1 MRHLKRVAKLN
12 KTKSHRQALFQ
23 NLANALFQHERITTT
38 VPKAMEL
45 RRVADRLI
53 TLAKNKDL
61 HSQRLAFESLRDKEI
76 VKKLFTDIGDRYSAI
91 NGGYTRVLKIGNR
104 KGDNAPMAMIELTQ
118 RKEQEKK
125 KKEKHKETKEM
136 KETKTPKETKKE
148 VEKKKEPKTRKETK
162 EKKEPKAKKETKTKE
177 KTKVKKE
184 PKGKKEAKAEDTETK
199 GQKEKKPRKKKEET
213 KEKEVK

>member
-1 MRHLKRVAKLN
+1 MNMRHLNGVAKFN
-12 KTKSHRQALFQ
+12 KTKSHRKALFQ

-53 TLAKNKDL
+53 TLAKRKDL
-61 HSQRLAFESLRDKEI
+61 HSQRLAFEALRDKEI
-76 VKKLFTDIGDRYSAI
+76 VKKLFTDIGDRYTAI

-125 KKEKHKETKEM
+125 KKDKTKETKAA
-136 KETKTPKETKKE
+136 KETKKE
-148 VEKKKEPKTRKETK
+148 VTAKKETKAVKEKKEKKEPKVKKETK
-162 EKKEPKAKKETKTKE
+162 GKEEAKTKKEPKAKKETKAET
-177 KTKVKKE
+177 T
-184 PKGKKEAKAEDTETK
+184 EA
-199 GQKEKKPRKKKEET
+199 KEKKPRKKKEEI
-213 KEKEVK
+213 KEEEIK

>member
-1 MRHLKRVAKLN
+1 MNMRHLMKVAKLN
-12 KTKSHRQALFQ
+12 KTKSHRKALFQ
-23 NLANALFQHERITTT
+23 NLANALFKHERITTT

-53 TLAKNKDL
+53 TLAKRKDL
-61 HSQRLAFESLRDKEI
+61 HSQRLAFEALRDKEI

-125 KKEKHKETKEM
+125 KKEKS
-136 KETKTPKETKKE
+136 KKQRRRKKQRKKPPQ
-148 VEKKKEPKTRKETK
+148 KKKRKRR
-162 EKKEPKAKKETKTKE
+162 KKQKKKRNQKQ
-177 KTKVKKE
+177 KKRQRL
-184 PKGKKEAKAEDTETK
+184 KKR
-199 GQKEKKPRKKKEET
+199 QRPRKNRK
-213 KEKEVK
+213 

>member
-1 MRHLKRVAKLN
+1 MKVAKLN
-12 KTKSHRQALFQ
+12 KTKSHRKALFQ

-53 TLAKNKDL
+53 TLAKRKDL
-61 HSQRLAFESLRDKEI
+61 HSQRLAFEALRDKEI

-118 RKEQEKK
+118 RKEQDKK
-125 KKEKHKETKEM
+125 KKEKPKAT
-136 KETKTPKETKKE
+136 KETKKD
-148 VEKKKEPKTRKETK
+148 VEAKKESKVKKETK
-162 EKKEPKAKKETKTKE
+162 EKKETKTKKETKAKEETKSKKE
-177 KTKVKKE
+177 PKVKKE
-184 PKGKKEAKAEDTETK
+184 TKAENTETK
-199 GQKEKKPRKKKEET
+199 EVKEKKPRKKKEET
-213 KEKEVK
+213 KEEEVK

>member
-1 MRHLKRVAKLN
+1 MKVAKLN
-12 KTKSHRQALFQ
+12 KTKSHRKALFQ
-23 NLANALFQHERITTT
+23 NLANALFKHERITTT

-53 TLAKNKDL
+53 TLAKRKDL
-61 HSQRLAFESLRDKEI
+61 HSQRLAFEALRDKEI

-125 KKEKHKETKEM
+125 KKEKSKETKETKRERN
-136 KETKTPKETKKE
+136 KE
-148 VEKKKEPKTRKETK
+148 RSR
-162 EKKEPKAKKETKTKE
+162 
-177 KTKVKKE
+177 
-184 PKGKKEAKAEDTETK
+184 
-199 GQKEKKPRKKKEET
+199 RKKRNESEERN
-213 KEKEVK
+213 KREKRNRK

>member
-1 MRHLKRVAKLN
+1 MKVAKLN
-12 KTKSHRQALFQ
+12 KTKSHRKALFQ

-53 TLAKNKDL
+53 TLAKRKDL
-61 HSQRLAFESLRDKEI
+61 HSQRLAFEALRDKEI

-125 KKEKHKETKEM
+125 KKEKSKETKE
-136 KETKTPKETKKE
+136 TKSKKSRQR
-148 VEKKKEPKTRKETK
+148 KKSKAKKETK
-162 EKKEPKAKKETKTKE
+162 EKKEPKAKKETKAKEETKA
-177 KTKVKKE
+177 KKE
-184 PKGKKEAKAEDTETK
+184 PKAKKEAKAEK
-199 GQKEKKPRKKKEET
+199 QKQKNRKKRSHGKRKRKQRKKK
-213 KEKEVK
+213 

>member
-1 MRHLKRVAKLN
+1 MRHLNRVAKFN
-12 KTKSHRQALFQ
+12 KTKSHRKAIFQ

-53 TLAKNKDL
+53 TLAKKKDL
-61 HSQRLAFESLRDKEI
+61 HSQRLAFEALRDKEI
-76 VKKLFTDIGDRYSAI
+76 VKKLFTDIGDRYTAI

-125 KKEKHKETKEM
+125 KKEKSKETKE
-136 KETKTPKETKKE
+136 TKAPKATKKE
-148 VEKKKEPKTRKETK
+148 AEAKKEPK
-162 EKKEPKAKKETKTKE
+162 
-177 KTKVKKE
+177 V
-184 PKGKKEAKAEDTETK
+184 KKEAK
-199 GQKEKKPRKKKEET
+199 PKKEI
-213 KEKEVK
+213 

>member
-1 MRHLKRVAKLN
+1 MRHLNRVAKLN
-12 KTKSHRQALFQ
+12 KTKSHRKALFQ
-23 NLANALFQHERITTT
+23 NLANALLRHERITTT

-53 TLAKNKDL
+53 TLAKRKDL
-61 HSQRLAFESLRDKEI
+61 HSQRLAFEFLRDKEI

-125 KKEKHKETKEM
+125 KKEKQKKQ
-136 KETKTPKETKKE
+136 KTTKETKKE
-148 VEKKKEPKTRKETK
+148 VETDKERRRKS
-162 EKKEPKAKKETKTKE
+162 KKETK
-177 KTKVKKE
+177 
-184 PKGKKEAKAEDTETK
+184 
-199 GQKEKKPRKKKEET
+199 REERT
-213 KEKEVK
+213 

>member
-1 MRHLKRVAKLN
+1 MRHLNRVAKFN
-12 KTKSHRQALFQ
+12 KTKSHRKAIFQ

-53 TLAKNKDL
+53 TLAKRKDL
-61 HSQRLAFESLRDKEI
+61 HAQRLAFEALRDKEI
-76 VKKLFTDIGDRYSAI
+76 VKKLFTDIGDRYTAI

-125 KKEKHKETKEM
+125 NKEKGKETKET
-136 KETKTPKETKKE
+136 KTKEETK
-148 VEKKKEPKTRKETK
+148 V
-162 EKKEPKAKKETKTKE
+162 KKEPKAKKETKEAKEVKPKKETKA
-177 KTKVKKE
+177 KKE
-184 PKGKKEAKAEDTETK
+184 PKVKKEAKAGKTEVSET
-199 GQKEKKPRKKKEET
+199 KEKKPRKKKEEV
-213 KEKEVK
+213 KEEAAE

>member
-1 MRHLKRVAKLN
+1 MRHLNRVAKLN
-12 KTKSHRQALFQ
+12 KTKSHRKALFQ

-53 TLAKNKDL
+53 TLAKRKDL
-61 HSQRLAFESLRDKEI
+61 HSQRLAFEALRDKEI

-125 KKEKHKETKEM
+125 KKEKSKETKD
-136 KETKTPKETKKE
+136 KRKKQ
-148 VEKKKEPKTRKETK
+148 R
-162 EKKEPKAKKETKTKE
+162 
-177 KTKVKKE
+177 
-184 PKGKKEAKAEDTETK
+184 
-199 GQKEKKPRKKKEET
+199 KKPRQRKKRRQRKKQKRKKNLKQKKRQKPKKKRRL
-213 KEKEVK
+213 KKNRK

>member
-1 MRHLKRVAKLN
+1 MKVAKLN
-12 KTKSHRQALFQ
+12 KTKSHRKALFQ
-23 NLANALFQHERITTT
+23 NLANALFKHERITTT

-53 TLAKNKDL
+53 TLAKRKDL
-61 HSQRLAFESLRDKEI
+61 HSQRLAFDALRDKEI

-125 KKEKHKETKEM
+125 KKEKT
-136 KETKTPKETKKE
+136 KETKTTKKE
-148 VEKKKEPKTRKETK
+148 VAAKKETKVKKETK
-162 EKKEPKAKKETKTKE
+162 EKKEPKAKKETKAKEETKA
-177 KTKVKKE
+177 KKE
-184 PKGKKEAKAEDTETK
+184 PKVKKEAKAEKAEA
-199 GQKEKKPRKKKEET
+199 KEKKPQKKKEET
-213 KEKEVK
+213 KEEKIE

>member
-1 MRHLKRVAKLN
+1 MKVAKLN
-12 KTKSHRQALFQ
+12 KTKSHRKALFQ
-23 NLANALFQHERITTT
+23 NLANSLFKHERITTT

-53 TLAKNKDL
+53 TLAKRKDL
-61 HSQRLAFESLRDKEI
+61 HSQRLAFEALRDKEI

-125 KKEKHKETKEM
+125 KKQKTKETKEA
-136 KETKTPKETKKE
+136 KTTKETKKE
-148 VEKKKEPKTRKETK
+148 VATKKETKAKKETK
-162 EKKEPKAKKETKTKE
+162 EKKETKTKKETKIKEETKD
-177 KTKVKKE
+177 KKE
-184 PKGKKEAKAEDTETK
+184 PKVKKEAKAEKLATEEP
-199 GQKEKKPRKKKEET
+199 KEKKPRKKKEET
-213 KEKEVK
+213 KEEEAK